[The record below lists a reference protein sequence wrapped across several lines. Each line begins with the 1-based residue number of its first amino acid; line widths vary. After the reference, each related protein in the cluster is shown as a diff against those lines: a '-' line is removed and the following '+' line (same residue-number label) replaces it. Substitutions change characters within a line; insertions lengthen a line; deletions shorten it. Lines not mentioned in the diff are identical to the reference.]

1 MPRPAQDPLVVIDR
15 LIHPTNPRGALM
27 GLFSG
32 KTPNF
37 STEAGNLRAAN
48 DAAKAAKKARR
59 AGDHERAAEREGF
72 AAEARTQADM
82 SKRLGR

>member
-1 MPRPAQDPLVVIDR
+1 
-15 LIHPTNPRGALM
+15 M
-27 GLFSG
+27 GLLNR

-37 STEAGNLRAAN
+37 STEAGNRRAAK

-59 AGDHERAAEREGF
+59 AGDHERANEREGF
-72 AAEARTQADM
+72 AAEALRQAEY